1 MKLSGLDS
9 AFLALESETWP
20 MHVVCLT
27 VVDASDTGGRIDHEA
42 FKETLA
48 KRLPRLPLLSRKLV
62 QSPWGLSRPH
72 WVPDPDFDF
81 RDHVHRATVARPG
94 GRRELADLAA
104 QIYRNRLDRDR
115 PLWEWWVVEG
125 LENDR
130 IAHMWKVHHACI
142 DGRAGASMQEV
153 FFDADPVGG
162 ISRELVPLP
171 MPDEEDPL
179 PEGFARVAEMAKSV
193 AGTPVRLVGQLGSTA
208 QGVVSAAMTGRLS
221 QAMPLNMPR
230 TRFNAPVGK
239 ERSYGFCTVS
249 LSDVKTVK
257 NAFGVK
263 VNDVVLAI
271 VGGAM
276 REQLDSF
283 GETPDKQL
291 VGTVPV
297 DATKGDTRSSGNLIT
312 GMLVGLST
320 DIADPAERL
329 LCIHENALASKAV
342 QGALGNDLLTN
353 LADTPPPVLLSL
365 GGDVFRAAKIAT
377 HLPPV
382 CNAVISNVPGPR
394 KTLYSQGQ
402 KVEAF
407 HSMGIVADGF
417 GLFVGGMSY
426 DDQIDIGVLA
436 DRETLPDP
444 FALADS
450 IVDQLN
456 VLLKAAHEFGLPAG
470 SVPQPD
476 PETQAET
483 EAEAVVPAE
492 DPVEVPAGQP
502 VEAPAETVAE
512 TPVAAAAEAPPVPAA
527 KPAARPAAKRTPAA
541 KPAAKTAKT
550 AAKSTAKPA
559 AKPAAK
565 TAAKRAPSRGGA
577 AKSTTTTR
585 TAATASRKPA
595 ARKPAGPRTAAA
607 PVPAGTTTG
616 PAAPPADPQPQIP
629 AQATAARVRR
639 TPAAR
644 GPAPAT
650 APTVPAATP
659 AAEDNAVPAST
670 AVPTTLTAKPAAGA
684 QEAPAAAAPVPA
696 SVAGV

>member
-27 VVDASDTGGRIDHEA
+27 IVDASAAGGRVDYEA

-72 WVPDPDFDF
+72 WVVDPDFDY
-81 RDHVHRATVARPG
+81 RDHVHRATVPAPG
-94 GRRELADLAA
+94 GRRELAELAE
-104 QIYRNRLDRDR
+104 QIYRHRLDRDR
-115 PLWEWWVVEG
+115 PLWEWWVVDG
-125 LENDR
+125 LENGR
-130 IAHMWKVHHACI
+130 IAHLWKVHHACI

-153 FFDADPVGG
+153 FFDADPHGG
-162 ISRELVPLP
+162 VSRELVPLP

-179 PEGFARVAEMAKSV
+179 PEGFARVTDMARSV
-193 AGTPVRLVGQLGSTA
+193 AGTPVRLAGRLGSTA

-230 TRFNAPVGK
+230 TRFNEPVGK

-271 VGGAM
+271 VGGAV
-276 REQLDSF
+276 REQLDFF
-283 GETPDKQL
+283 GELPDKQL

-320 DIADPAERL
+320 DVADPAERL
-329 LCIHENALASKAV
+329 LCVHENALASKAV
-342 QGALGNDLLTN
+342 QGALGNDALAN
-353 LADTPPPVLLSL
+353 LADAPPPAVVSL
-365 GGDVFRAAKIAT
+365 GGDLYRGARIASL
-377 HLPPV
+377 LPPV

-394 KTLYSQGQ
+394 ATLYSQGQ

-436 DRETLPDP
+436 DRAALPDP

-450 IVDQLN
+450 IVEQLN
-456 VLLKAAHEFGLPAG
+456 VLLKAAHEFTQPPQSTVPA
-470 SVPQPD
+470 PH
-476 PETQAET
+476 PEPMPASHEEART
-483 EAEAVVPAE
+483 EPVVPESPKKQASTR
-492 DPVEVPAGQP
+492 ATTRH
-502 VEAPAETVAE
+502 APA
-512 TPVAAAAEAPPVPAA
+512 
-527 KPAARPAAKRTPAA
+527 KP
-541 KPAAKTAKT
+541 
-550 AAKSTAKPA
+550 
-559 AKPAAK
+559 
-565 TAAKRAPSRGGA
+565 
-577 AKSTTTTR
+577 KSTTR
-585 TAATASRKPA
+585 TPRKPT
-595 ARKPAGPRTAAA
+595 ARKPAGTRTTREGGQQHTEPTGQQEKTTATAVETAAA
-607 PVPAGTTTG
+607 HEATPREPATAAPTTPASAPRRTRAAAKDASVAAKTDPGRTAVAGSCGPVAAEPVGERTAEEQLAASATAATETERAEPTATTPTST
-616 PAAPPADPQPQIP
+616 PAAP
-629 AQATAARVRR
+629 RR
-639 TPAAR
+639 TR
-644 GPAPAT
+644 
-650 APTVPAATP
+650 
-659 AAEDNAVPAST
+659 
-670 AVPTTLTAKPAAGA
+670 AAG
-684 QEAPAAAAPVPA
+684 Q
-696 SVAGV
+696 S

>member
-27 VVDASDTGGRIDHEA
+27 VVDASSTDGRIDHES
-42 FKETLA
+42 FKKTLA
-48 KRLPRLPLLSRKLV
+48 ERLPRLPLLSRKLV

-81 RDHVHRATVARPG
+81 RNHVYRATVPAPG
-94 GRRELADLAA
+94 GRRELAELAA
-104 QIYRNRLDRDR
+104 QIYRHRLDRDR
-115 PLWEWWVVEG
+115 PMWEWWVVDG
-125 LENDR
+125 LENNR
-130 IAHMWKVHHACI
+130 IAHLWKVHHACI

-153 FFDADPVGG
+153 FFDADPDGAAA
-162 ISRELVPLP
+162 RDLVPLP

-208 QGVVSAAMTGRLS
+208 QGVVSAAMTGRLG

-230 TRFNAPVGK
+230 TRFNGTVGK

-249 LSDVKTVK
+249 LSDVKAVK

-271 VGGAM
+271 VAGAM
-276 REQLDSF
+276 RDQLAAF
-283 GETPDKQL
+283 GETPEKQL

-320 DIADPAERL
+320 DVDDPAERL

-353 LADTPPPVLLSL
+353 LADTPPPAVLSL
-365 GGDVFRAAKIAT
+365 GGDLFRSAKVAT
-377 HLPPV
+377 LLPPI

-394 KTLYSQGQ
+394 ATLYSQGQ

-436 DRETLPDP
+436 DRAMLPDP

-450 IVDQLN
+450 IVEQLN
-456 VLLKAAHEFGLPAG
+456 VLLKAAHEFGPVTERPA
-470 SVPQPD
+470 
-476 PETQAET
+476 PETVDAE
-483 EAEAVVPAE
+483 P
-492 DPVEVPAGQP
+492 EVLDAKP
-502 VEAPAETVAE
+502 ETVDTE
-512 TPVAAAAEAPPVPAA
+512 TDNTEPGTADAPKAPTSPKATATTPASGTRRT
-527 KPAARPAAKRTPAA
+527 AARTGGTRTAGTR
-541 KPAAKTAKT
+541 AKTT
-550 AAKSTAKPA
+550 A
-559 AKPAAK
+559 
-565 TAAKRAPSRGGA
+565 
-577 AKSTTTTR
+577 R
-585 TAATASRKPA
+585 TAATGARKPA
-595 ARKPAGPRTAAA
+595 ARKPSGSRAAA
-607 PVPAGTTTG
+607 VERSGAPAPQAG
-616 PAAPPADPQPQIP
+616 AAQIP
-629 AQATAARVRR
+629 AQATAANRSDAQHAEPSR
-639 TPAAR
+639 PS
-644 GPAPAT
+644 APAT
-650 APTVPAATP
+650 
-659 AAEDNAVPAST
+659 
-670 AVPTTLTAKPAAGA
+670 
-684 QEAPAAAAPVPA
+684 
-696 SVAGV
+696 GV